1 MYRLACVVLAAG
13 KASRFGE
20 PKQLANTSENTLL
33 GNALQQLNC
42 AIIYAA
48 NAANAANADKQKKE
62 SFSSSIYVA
71 LGAHRQV
78 IQPYLENTSFNVKP
92 LIVEHWQ
99 LGMGHSLS
107 ESMKAIANAAYSH
120 VLVTL
125 SDLVAVTAK
134 DHSRLINQSVLN
146 PDNVIVS
153 RFAKSEKTVLG
164 APAIFPRSYFS
175 ELSQLKGD
183 VGARKVIQSAKTDVI
198 TVDNA
203 NAAIDID
210 TQQDLLDWQKTNLET
225 RSS

>member
-48 NAANAANADKQKKE
+48 KQKKE

-134 DHSRLINQSVLN
+134 DYSRLINQSVLN